1 MARRGM
7 KIERVIAI
15 LGVVVIALGLLVVW
29 LVSRNAFQPQQVSA
43 LDRAQTQLRAHLSER
58 APIVYSEEGRRN
70 AICGYVRTEGRNV
83 AFVSR
88 PNRIILE
95 SDPLPTEFADMQRDL
110 CPGFMRAPNPPR
122 AAP

>member
-1 MARRGM
+1 MARRVI
-7 KIERVIAI
+7 KVEQLIAI
-15 LGVVVIALGLLVVW
+15 LGVVVLALGLLIVW
-29 LVSRNAFQPQQVSA
+29 LLSRNAFQPQQVSA

-70 AICGYVRTEGRNV
+70 AICGYVRTSGQNV

-95 SDPLPTEFADMQRDL
+95 TDPLKTEFEGMQADL
-110 CPGFMRAPNPPR
+110 CPGFMRPPNPPVVK
-122 AAP
+122 